1 VSSRYAAWVRDAAVA
16 LVAAAALSTQASA
29 AVRTTNPQVI
39 RVEQVVLTEQ
49 GARFSL
55 KQVVRGS
62 LLRFFVRN
70 AGTKPTD
77 FFIGGYFVH
86 QLKPGHKRSF
96 QLQFLERGHYPY
108 FSAAHPGKKFK
119 GVLIVT

>member
-1 VSSRYAAWVRDAAVA
+1 MSRSIVWVRVAAVA
-16 LVAAAALSTQASA
+16 VVAAAALSTQASA

-39 RVEQVVLTEQ
+39 RDEHVVLTEA
-49 GARFSL
+49 GARLSL
-55 KQVVRGS
+55 AKVARGS

-70 AGTKPTD
+70 AGAKPTD
-77 FFIGGYFVH
+77 FFIAGYFVH
-86 QLKPGHKRSF
+86 QLKPGRTRNF

-119 GVLIVT
+119 GVLVVT

>member
-1 VSSRYAAWVRDAAVA
+1 MTRYTASIRVAAVA
-16 LVAAAALSTQASA
+16 VLAAAALSAQASA

-39 RVEQVVLTEQ
+39 RDERVVLTER
-49 GARFSL
+49 GAHLSL
-55 KQVVRGS
+55 TKVARGS
-62 LLRFFVRN
+62 LVRFFVRN

-86 QLKPGHKRSF
+86 KLMPGKRRNF

-108 FSAAHPGKKFK
+108 FSAAHPGTKVK
-119 GVLIVT
+119 GILVVT